1 MSNEEQ
7 EIVEHKL
14 FPTMRIYL
22 NLHNEEHD
30 QLNADEFMEL
40 VGEKG
45 IPEFIRG
52 LIDKGIVNVYY
63 CCFDSVDKV
72 I

>member
-1 MSNEEQ
+1 MSNEE
-7 EIVEHKL
+7 EVVEQKL

-30 QLNADEFMEL
+30 QLNVDEFMSL
-40 VGEKG
+40 VGDAG
-45 IPEFIRG
+45 ISEFIRG

-72 I
+72 L

>member
-1 MSNEEQ
+1 MSNEE
-7 EIVEHKL
+7 EKVEARL

-30 QLNADEFMEL
+30 QLNVDEFMEL
-40 VGEKG
+40 VGEAG

>member
-22 NLHNEEHD
+22 N
-30 QLNADEFMEL
+30 LNADEFMEL